1 MPNDKSKR
9 IFAWKSR
16 GLIYDDYNELYEVYI
31 KTMNCQHCQK
41 EFKNS
46 NDRCMDHDHKTG
58 LFRKIVCRGC
68 NINDRYIKYP
78 NGYDVKVYM
87 QQYYQDTKQEKIQY
101 QQQYRKDNIEQIKQ
115 KEKQYREYNKEEL
128 KQKKDQYYQHNKE
141 EINQKR
147 MQKITCLCGSV
158 IRSGDI
164 ARHKKSQRHL
174 NNMDLYMENV
184 D

>member
-1 MPNDKSKR
+1 MPLTKSQTIWK
-9 IFAWKSR
+9 WKSR
-16 GLIYDDYNELYEVYI
+16 GLIYDDYDELYEIYI
-31 KTMNCQHCQK
+31 KTMNCGHCNK
-41 EFKNS
+41 EFKNTT
-46 NDRCMDHDHKTG
+46 NRCMDHNHETG
-58 LFRKIVCRGC
+58 RFRKIVCREC

-78 NGYDVKVYM
+78 NGYDGKVYS
-87 QQYYQDTKQEKIQY
+87 QQYYQDNKKEKLQY

-128 KQKKDQYYQHNKE
+128 KQKKNQYYQHNKE
-141 EINQKR
+141 ELKQKR

-164 ARHKKSQRHL
+164 SRHEKTQKHL
-174 NNMDLYMENV
+174 NNMDIYMENI